1 MDRVR
6 TRIAPSPTGDDL
18 HVGNVYTALFNY
30 IWSKKHKGKF
40 IVRIEDTDRLRFV
53 PQTEARILASLRWL
67 GLAYDEG
74 PDIGGAY
81 APYRQSERLPIYQKY
96 ALKLIEAGRAYYCFC
111 SSERLEKLRKS
122 QHERKLPTMYDGH
135 CKEIPL
141 AEARRRASVEPNVI
155 RLNVPEKGE
164 TIFSDM
170 IRGKI
175 HFQNAVL
182 DDQVL
187 IKSDG
192 YPTYHLAVVI
202 DDYLMQVTHVIRG
215 EDWISSTPKH
225 VILYWAFGW
234 TLPYFAHLPLLRNPD
249 KSKLSKRKNPVWT
262 SWYREQGYLPEA
274 LLNYLGTM
282 TWSMP
287 DGRDKFS
294 LSEMIEAFDIKKI
307 KTTAPIFDLEKLSWL
322 NGQYIRELSTKELAS
337 RLTTYLPKGTD
348 TKLINKLAPLAQPR
362 MKTLTEFTHYL
373 GPFVAFKP
381 VPLSTQE
388 KNITREFIA
397 EFELL
402 LPWKTQQLEL
412 TAKKL
417 VTQKNWKL
425 REAFMALRQA
435 VTGEKIGLPLFET
448 LELLGKKEA
457 LLRMRQAL

>member
-53 PQTEARILASLRWL
+53 PQTEARILTSLRWL
-67 GLAYDEG
+67 GFDYDEG
-74 PDIGGAY
+74 PDIGGTF

-96 ALKLIEAGRAYYCFC
+96 ALKLIEANHAYYCFC
-111 SSERLEKLRKS
+111 TSERLEKLRK
-122 QHERKLPTMYDGH
+122 QQQEHKLPTMYDGL

-141 AEARRRASVEPNVI
+141 AEARRRAATEPNVI
-155 RLNVPEKGE
+155 RLNVPDKGE

-175 HFQNAVL
+175 HFQNVLL

-192 YPTYHLAVVI
+192 YPTYHLAVVV

-249 KSKLSKRKNPVWT
+249 KSKLSKRRNPVWT

-287 DGRDKFS
+287 DGRDMFS
-294 LSEMIEAFDIKKI
+294 IAEMIEVFDITKI

-322 NGQYIRELSTKELAS
+322 NGQYIRQLPTKELAA
-337 RLTTYLPKGTD
+337 RLIAYLPKGTD
-348 TKLINKLAPLAQPR
+348 TKLIRKLVPLAQPR
-362 MKTLTEFTHYL
+362 MKTLAEFTHYV
-373 GPFVAFKP
+373 GPFVSFMPAL
-381 VPLSTQE
+381 LSNQE
-388 KNITREFIA
+388 KNITREFVA
-397 EFELL
+397 EYELL
-402 LPWKTQQLEL
+402 LPWKSKKLE
-412 TAKKL
+412 TAAKKL

-425 REAFMALRQA
+425 REAFMAVRRA
-435 VTGEKIGLPLFET
+435 ATGEKIGLPLFET
-448 LELLGKKEA
+448 LELIGKKEA